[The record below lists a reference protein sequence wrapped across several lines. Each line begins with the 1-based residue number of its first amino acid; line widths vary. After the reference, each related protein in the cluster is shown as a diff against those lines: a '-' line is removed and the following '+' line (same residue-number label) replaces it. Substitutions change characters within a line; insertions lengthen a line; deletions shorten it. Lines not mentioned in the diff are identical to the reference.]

1 MSKTSITLSVISRL
15 LDQFAVN
22 RVLIIAPKYVA
33 QDTWPRELA
42 KWDLGCSVP
51 MRMDVAVGS
60 AKVRRRA
67 VEGGAEIV
75 TINRENTAW
84 LVKEYGDRWDFDMVV
99 IDESSSFKSYSSQRF
114 KSLRKVLGKTDRL
127 IELTGTPRPRS
138 LEDLWSQI
146 FLIDGGQRLG
156 RSMTVF
162 REVFEKPGRR
172 NGMQIYEWVPREGA
186 EDDVYRRIS
195 DVVMSMKAE
204 DWVSVPDMVVVD
216 HMVSLDTTER
226 AVYRQMCRDQ
236 IVQIE
241 ENPVV
246 AVNAGALAGKL
257 LQMANGA
264 VYDEGGESYEVH
276 QHKLECLQEILES
289 TEEPVIVFYW
299 FKHDYERLKKYFD
312 SMNPRTITGP
322 QDIEDWNSGKVR
334 LLLAHP
340 GSMGHGLNLQEGGH
354 IIVWF
359 GLTWSLELYQQANAR
374 LHRQGQRSCVQV
386 HRILCAGTVD
396 QDVIGS
402 LEMKDGG
409 QEQMLEAVKAGIYRE
424 AGA

>member
-1 MSKTSITLSVISRL
+1 M
-15 LDQFAVN
+15 A
-22 RVLIIAPKYVA
+22 
-33 QDTWPRELA
+33 
-42 KWDLGCSVP
+42 
-51 MRMDVAVGS
+51 
-60 AKVRRRA
+60 
-67 VEGGAEIV
+67 
-75 TINRENTAW
+75 INRENTAW

-204 DWVSVPDMVVVD
+204 DWISVPDMVVVD
-216 HMVSLDTTER
+216 HMVNLDKTER

-236 IVQIE
+236 IVRIE

-359 GLTWSLELYQQANAR
+359 GLTWSLELYQQATAR
-374 LHRQGQRSCVQV
+374 LHRQGQKDRVQI
-386 HRILCAGTVD
+386 HRILCEGTVD